1 MRLLTV
7 NGDRLWNHILELG
20 NIGSTGRGV
29 SRVAFSKADLSGRR
43 WLLDKMLRA
52 GLDAHI
58 DQVGNVFGKLPLSGG
73 KKVLV
78 GSHLDTVPEGGMFD
92 GALGVLAALECAQT
106 IIEQEIALPYEIHV
120 AAFSN
125 EEGSEVGA
133 GLYGS
138 RFFAEGIPEHEA
150 EMMKPFLEEAG
161 LKPVGN
167 SSCNTRFNPNDY
179 LCYVELHVEQGG
191 VLDSAKQDIGVVQG
205 IVGIHTFEVVFK
217 GVSNHAGTTP
227 MNRRQ
232 DALLGAASFIL
243 AVPEVVSEYGSDI
256 TVATCGHIEVLPGAR
271 NVIPGQV
278 SVSVEVRDLDE
289 PIIDR
294 VVKVLKQRACEA
306 ARQKGLA
313 VEISPVLKAPSAKMD
328 DQIQAIITKSA
339 GKLGLNTRPMP
350 SGAGHDAAVF
360 AKYVPTAM
368 IFVASKNGISH
379 SPDEWT
385 ERQDCVNGTNVLLNT
400 LLSLAR

>member
-1 MRLLTV
+1 MKIPTV
-7 NGDRLWNHILELG
+7 NGDRLWNNVLELG
-20 NIGSTGRGV
+20 SIGNDGRGV
-29 SRVAFSKADLSGRR
+29 SRVAFSKADMAGRR
-43 WLLDKMLRA
+43 WLLDKMNKA
-52 GLDAHI
+52 GLDAYI
-58 DQVGNVFGKLPLSGG
+58 DQAGNVFGKVPLSEK
-73 KKVLV
+73 KKVLI

-106 IIEQEIALPYEIHV
+106 IIEQEITLPYEIHV

-125 EEGSEVGA
+125 EEGSEVGP

-138 RFFAEGIPEHEA
+138 RYFAEGISENEA
-150 EMMKPFLEEAG
+150 EMMKPFLEKAG
-161 LKPVGN
+161 LKIIDKN
-167 SSCNTRFNPNDY
+167 RNDKRFNPGDY
-179 LCYVELHVEQGG
+179 LCYIELHIEQGG
-191 VLDSAKQDIGVVQG
+191 VLDNARQDIGVVQG
-205 IVGIHTFEVVFK
+205 IVGIHTFEVIFK

-227 MNRRQ
+227 MKQRQ
-232 DALLGAASFIL
+232 DALLGAASFVL
-243 AVPEVVSEYGSDI
+243 SVPEVVSRDGSDI